1 MSGQAINNWQ
11 AVQDEVL
18 RRIHRREWKP
28 GEPIP
33 NEADLAQE
41 FGCARATVNRAL
53 RTLAENG
60 ILDRRRKAGTRVALH
75 PVGKAT
81 LDIPVI
87 RHEVEAKGMC
97 YDYRLLDRAMARPPA
112 QMCRQMQVADDSDL
126 LYVRALHLA
135 ARAPYVIE
143 DRWINHHKV
152 AGALDAPFAEISAN
166 EWLLANAPYTHGQIS
181 FSARNA
187 TPEEAALLNARPN
200 DALFWIERTT
210 FDHET
215 AITSVTLSYAHGYR
229 MNTEL

>member
-1 MSGQAINNWQ
+1 MIQDPINNWQ

-18 RRIHRREWKP
+18 RRIHRRDWTP
-28 GEPIP
+28 GELIP
-33 NEADLAQE
+33 NEVDLARE

-87 RHEVEAKGMC
+87 RHEIEAKGLV
-97 YDYRLLDRAMARPPA
+97 YDYALVEHSFGVPPLAMGQ
-112 QMCRQMQVADDSDL
+112 QMKVAVQTDL
-126 LYVRALHLA
+126 LHVKALHLGSG
-135 ARAPYVIE
+135 APYVIE

-152 AGALDAPFAEISAN
+152 PGARTTPFTAISAN
-166 EWLLANAPYTHGQIS
+166 EWLLANAPYTHGDIS
-181 FSARNA
+181 FSACNA
-187 TPEEAALLNARPN
+187 TPDEARLLDTSPG
-200 DALFWIERTT
+200 DALFKVERTT
-210 FDHET
+210 FDHDT

-229 MNTEL
+229 MNTGL